1 MNKLGMAAMPD
12 LVLKFKHKKCVF
24 GDCVQEI
31 GNCDTVRYGTAV
43 CKFFKIIDIQKDLT
57 AISEMDSS
65 KIISFSSVLLL
76 PSAAF
81 CPVLTMDVNA
91 TLLL

>member
-1 MNKLGMAAMPD
+1 
-12 LVLKFKHKKCVF
+12 
-24 GDCVQEI
+24 VQEI
-31 GNCDTVRYGTAV
+31 GNCDTVRYETAV
-43 CKFFKIIDIQKDLT
+43 CNFFKIIDIQKDLT

-76 PSAAF
+76 PIAAF
-81 CPVLTMDVNA
+81 CPVLTMEVNA